1 MTKPILSTHSDALI
15 AQLKAILGDEGVSD
29 TLSDITLMSQDIWA
43 LGTHAAFIA
52 APSSLKELSETVAA
66 ANRHGVAL
74 NPRGGGMSYT
84 KGYIPD
90 RDNVGVLDL
99 SRMNRIIEINED
111 DMYVTVE
118 AGCTW
123 DDLYNALKA
132 KGLRTPFWGPLSG
145 LTSTIGG
152 GVSQNN
158 AFFGGGLYGTT
169 GESVLA
175 VTVVLADGTVLR
187 TGTGGVT
194 EGKPFFRYY
203 GPDITGLFCGDCGA
217 LGFKAEVT
225 LKLMPIPAHEDW
237 ASFEFQS
244 RDACA
249 EAMQTIMKENI
260 ACEIFGFDPN
270 LQRVRMKRA
279 SIAADVKTLGNV
291 VKGQGSLIKGLKEGA
306 KIALAGRNFVDDAAH
321 TLHFVVEGQ
330 SVAAVADGM
339 AKLKSLCEA
348 HQGKETE
355 NSIPKIIRANPFG
368 PLNNIL
374 GPEGERWVPIHGI
387 VATSDGPDAWSD
399 IESAFDA
406 MRDELDAHNILTG
419 FLITTLGATG
429 YLIEPV
435 FIWPEAIHPIHE
447 QTVEADF
454 LAKLPRHEPN
464 PEATAI
470 VEKARQAVLDVFTKY
485 KAAHF
490 QIGRT
495 YPYKENCE
503 PEAWAFLEK
512 VKRAADPEGR
522 INPGVLGL
530 DALTHTNSRVI
541 RARNPRTGDYDYEF
555 TPYAARD
562 LQALSVQL
570 REAQTEW
577 AAQSLENRG
586 EKLKR
591 FAGALLDHRDAIAG
605 ALEIDTGRRRIARL
619 EVDGVA
625 AAIEG
630 WIAQAPAL
638 LPEGWTDGRRNPA
651 IRHAPQFIPYGLVGV
666 ISPWNFP
673 LTLSMIDTVPAL
685 LAGCAVIIKPSEV
698 TPRFVK
704 PLKKAIAEAGL
715 EDILAIAPGD
725 SETGAALVDAVDAV
739 CFTGSVAT
747 GRKVAAACAAR
758 LIPAFLELGGKD
770 PLIVTASANLDQA
783 SDAALRG
790 SALSTGQA
798 CQSIERI
805 YVDRTIYSQFT
816 ELLSEKARAV
826 QLNWPD
832 IAQGQLGPII
842 FDKQADILKAHIE
855 DALSEGARL
864 LCGGEIELH
873 GGGLW
878 LRPTVLADVNHDM
891 AVMRDE
897 TFGPIMPVMDYDA
910 IEDAVALAND
920 TAYGLSAAV
929 FAGSLEEAESIGRQI
944 EAGAVSLND
953 AALTAMFHEA
963 EKHGFKCSGL
973 GGSRMGAAG
982 FQRFLRR
989 KALIANT
996 GAPAPITAFSED
1008 AS

>member
-1 MTKPILSTHSDALI
+1 MNKPIIPAPRNALI
-15 AQLKAILGDEGVSD
+15 TELKTILGEERVSD
-29 TLSDITLMSQDIWA
+29 RLSDIELMSQDIWA
-43 LGTHAAFIA
+43 LGVNAAFVA
-52 APSSLKELSETVAA
+52 APSSVTELSETVAA
-66 ANRHGVAL
+66 ANRRGVAL

-90 RDNVGVLDL
+90 RDNVGLLDF
-99 SRMNRIIEINED
+99 SNMNRIVEINED

-123 DDLYNALKA
+123 DMLHKALQE

-145 LTSTIGG
+145 LTSTVGG

-158 AFFGGGLYGTT
+158 AFFGCGLYGTT
-169 GESVLA
+169 AESVLA

-187 TGTGGVT
+187 TGTSGVKG
-194 EGKPFFRYY
+194 GKPFFRYY
-203 GPDITGLFCGDCGA
+203 GPDLTGLFCGDCGA
-217 LGFKAEVT
+217 LGFKAEIT

-237 ASFEFQS
+237 ASFEFTS

-249 EAMQTIMKENI
+249 EAMQAVMKENI
-260 ACEIFGFDPN
+260 ACEVFGFDPN
-270 LQRVRMKRA
+270 LQRVRLKRA

-291 VKGQGSLIKGLKEGA
+291 VKSQGSLLKGLKEGA
-306 KIALAGRNFVDDAAH
+306 KIALAGRSFVDDAAH
-321 TLHFVVEGQ
+321 TLHLVVEGQ
-330 SVAAVADGM
+330 SAAAVADGM
-339 AKLKSLCEA
+339 AQLKSLCEA
-348 HQGKETE
+348 RQGKETE

-387 VATSDGPDAWSD
+387 VAPSDGPNAWAD

-406 MRDELDAHNILTG
+406 MRDELDAHDILTG
-419 FLITTLGATG
+419 FLVTTLGATG

-454 LAKLPRHEPN
+454 LAKLPRHQPN
-464 PEATAI
+464 PKATAI

-495 YPYKENCE
+495 YPYKENSE

-512 VKRAADPEGR
+512 IKRAADPQGR
-522 INPGVLGL
+522 INPGVMGLGGERQ
-530 DALTHTNSRVI
+530 ASSRAI
-541 RARNPRTGDYDYEF
+541 RVRNPRTGEHDYELA
-555 TPYAARD
+555 PYAAQDIEPIAARLRD
-562 LQALSVQL
+562 AQPAWAALSLEARGTRLQAFAAAL
-570 REAQTEW
+570 RA
-577 AAQSLENRG
+577 
-586 EKLKR
+586 
-591 FAGALLDHRDAIAG
+591 HRDAIAD

-625 AAIEG
+625 ASIEG

-638 LPEGWTDGRRNPA
+638 LPDGWSDGKRNPA
-651 IRHAPQFIPYGLVGV
+651 IRHAPQFVPYGLVGV

-673 LTLSMIDTVPAL
+673 LTLSMIDTIPAL
-685 LAGCAVIIKPSEV
+685 LAGCAVMIKPSEV
-698 TPRFVK
+698 TPRFIK
-704 PLKKAIAEAGL
+704 PLDQAIAEAGL
-715 EDILAIAPGD
+715 ADLLALAPGD
-725 SETGAALVDAVDAV
+725 GETGAALVEAVDAA
-739 CFTGSVAT
+739 CFTGSVPT

-770 PLIVTASANLDQA
+770 PLIVAASADLDQA
-783 SDAALRG
+783 TNAALRG
-790 SALSTGQA
+790 SVLSTGQA

-805 YVDRTIYSQFT
+805 YADQAIYDQFT
-816 ELLSEKARAV
+816 EQLAGKASAV
-826 QLNWPD
+826 RLNWPD
-832 IAQGQLGPII
+832 ITQGELGPVI
-842 FDKQADILKAHIE
+842 FDRQADILKAHIE
-855 DALSEGARL
+855 DALAKGARL
-864 LCGGEIELH
+864 LCGGEIEHH

-878 LRPTVLADVNHDM
+878 LRPTVLANVTHEM
-891 AVMRDE
+891 AVMRNE
-897 TFGPIMPVMDYDA
+897 TFGPIMPVMACNGID
-910 IEDAVALAND
+910 EAVALAND
-920 TAYGLSAAV
+920 TEYGLSAAV
-929 FAGSLEEAESIGRQI
+929 FAGTLEEAESIGRRI
-944 EAGAVSLND
+944 DAGAVSLND

-963 EKHGFKCSGL
+963 EKHAFKCSGL
-973 GGSRMGAAG
+973 GGSRMGPAG

-996 GAPAPITAFSED
+996 GAPAPIGAFAED